1 MKRYNET
8 AMSQGIHARGRIGL
22 LAAGVLLCAAA
33 VLAQRGRG
41 GFGGGGFG
49 GNDFGRG
56 ESFVPDFPKEGDFHF
71 IRTEYVDLP
80 GYGRGF
86 NRFVSRTGRASG
98 WWAQDWPDADNHFS
112 FGLQRLTRLQIGE
125 PRHLSLTD
133 ERLFDYPWI
142 YATQV
147 GYWDL
152 SNAEILKLREYLNRG
167 GFLMVDDFWGQ
178 NGNGEW
184 EVFQDTMER
193 VLPGHPITTIRMT
206 DSVMHVL
213 YDIEQK
219 DLTFIPGTRHLRGGR
234 VYQPAGTTPQW
245 DAINDDK
252 DRMVV
257 AVNFNT
263 DIGDAWE
270 YADAPEYPAD
280 MTTLA
285 YHYGINYIM
294 YAMTH

>member
-1 MKRYNET
+1 MKTRL
-8 AMSQGIHARGRIGL
+8 RIAL
-22 LAAGVLLCAAA
+22 VALGVLLCAFSM
-33 VLAQRGRG
+33 LAQRRRGGFGRGFGG
-41 GFGGGGFG
+41 GFGGGFS
-49 GNDFGRG
+49 DFGRG
-56 ESFVPDFPKEGDFHF
+56 ESFVPDFPMTGEFHF
-71 IRTEYVDLP
+71 VRTEYLDLP
-80 GYGRGF
+80 GRGRGF
-86 NRFVSRTGRASG
+86 RRYVSRTGTASG

-112 FGLQRLTRLQIGE
+112 FGVQRLTRLQVGA
-125 PRHLSLTD
+125 PVHLALTD
-133 ERLFDYPWI
+133 DKLFDYPWI

-152 SNAEILKLREYLNRG
+152 SDAECKKLAEYLNRG

-178 NGNGEW
+178 DPSEW
-184 EVFQDTMER
+184 EVFEQTMNR
-193 VLPGHPITTIRMT
+193 VLPGHTIAPIKLS

-219 DLTFIPGTRHLRGGR
+219 DLTFIPGTRHIYGGR
-234 VYQPAGTTPQW
+234 VYQPEGTMPQW

-252 DRMVV
+252 GRMVV

-270 YADAPEYPAD
+270 YADAPEYPAA

-285 YHYGINYIM
+285 YRYGINYIM
-294 YAMTH
+294 YAVTH

>member
-1 MKRYNET
+1 MMT
-8 AMSQGIHARGRIGL
+8 AMRRLGTKARIGL
-22 LAAGVLLCAAA
+22 AAGGALLFGLSL
-33 VLAQRGRG
+33 LAQRNRG
-41 GFGGGGFG
+41 G
-49 GNDFGRG
+49 DFGRG
-56 ESFVPDFPKEGDFHF
+56 ESFTPDFPKNGEFHF
-71 IRTEYVDLP
+71 IRTEYTDLP
-80 GYGRGF
+80 YRGRGF

-112 FGLQRLTRLQIGE
+112 FGVQRLTRVQVGE
-125 PRHLSLTD
+125 PVHVGLTD

-152 SNAEILKLREYLNRG
+152 SAPEILKLRDYLNRG
-167 GFLMVDDFWGQ
+167 GFLMVDDFWA
-178 NGNGEW
+178 NSDEW
-184 EVFQDTMER
+184 DVFESTMER
-193 VLPGHPITTIRMT
+193 VLPGHQITKIQLG

-219 DLTFIPGTRHLRGGR
+219 DLTFIPGTRHLGYDGQ
-234 VYQPAGTTPQW
+234 VYQPAGTSPEW
-245 DAINDDK
+245 DQIDD
-252 DRMVV
+252 DRGRMVV
-257 AVNFNT
+257 AVNYNT

-270 YADAPEYPAD
+270 YADAPEYPAA

-285 YHYGINYIM
+285 YRYGINYIM

>member
-1 MKRYNET
+1 MGARTRT
-8 AMSQGIHARGRIGL
+8 ALVI
-22 LAAGVLLCAAA
+22 AGVLLCAAA
-33 VLAQRGRG
+33 MLAQRGGG

-49 GNDFGRG
+49 GNFGRG
-56 ESFVPDFPKEGDFHF
+56 ESFTPDFPKDGDFHF
-71 IRTEYVDLP
+71 IRTEYTDLP

-86 NRFVSRTGRASG
+86 NRAVSRSGRASG

-112 FGLQRLTRLQIGE
+112 FGLQRLTRLQVGE
-125 PRHLSLTD
+125 PRHLDLLD

-152 SNAEILKLREYLNRG
+152 SAAEVLKLREYLNRG

-178 NGNGEW
+178 NGSSEW
-184 EVFQDTMER
+184 DVFEETMER
-193 VLPGHPITTIRMT
+193 VLPGHPIATIRMS

-219 DLTFIPGTRHLRGGR
+219 DLTFIPGTRHIRGGR
-234 VYQPAGTTPQW
+234 VYQPAGTSPQW
-245 DAINDDK
+245 DAINDGK

-257 AVNFNT
+257 AVNYNT

-285 YHYGINYIM
+285 YRYGINYIM
-294 YAMTH
+294 YAITH